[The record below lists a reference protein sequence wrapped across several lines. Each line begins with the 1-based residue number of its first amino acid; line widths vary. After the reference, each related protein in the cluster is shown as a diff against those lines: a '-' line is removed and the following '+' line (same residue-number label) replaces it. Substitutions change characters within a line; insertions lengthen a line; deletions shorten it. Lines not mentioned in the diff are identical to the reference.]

1 VWPAGPASPPLGEA
15 RRLPAGSPALPA
27 VGIEFAMA
35 STLLGAGWRREWG
48 GVAAAAARWA
58 EAALG
63 RAPAAAAAPAAEE
76 GAWLMGK
83 RDARTRKGKVGARA
97 APIASRSG
105 LRRLP
110 PPLAA
115 AAARPPPLTNAPVS
129 PRRSQIFRGSNGRM
143 RLKPKNVEVNQWIPR
158 PAPATAAP
166 PAAEPHAAA
175 ALAFARLHL
184 AA

>member
-1 VWPAGPASPPLGEA
+1 
-15 RRLPAGSPALPA
+15 
-27 VGIEFAMA
+27 MA

-48 GVAAAAARWA
+48 GIAAAAVRWA

-63 RAPAAAAAPAAEE
+63 RAPAAAAAAEE

-83 RDARTRKGKVGARA
+83 RDARTRKGKVRARA

-105 LRRLP
+105 LRRP
-110 PPLAA
+110 PPPQAA
-115 AAARPPPLTNAPVS
+115 AAARPLPLTNAPAS

-143 RLKPKNVEVNQWIPR
+143 RPKAKNVEVNQWIPR
-158 PAPATAAP
+158 PALAAPAAAAP
-166 PAAEPHAAA
+166 PAEPRAAA

-184 AA
+184 AV